1 MVKKS
6 LTTTWQEVYGAV
18 DNPRKVLFSGGTPDA
33 ARRAIYLSIGRNKD
47 IDILLCLNATSMIT
61 LDIAPLTSVYAKMSG
76 GTAELGVY
84 RID

>member
-1 MVKKS
+1 MAKKS
-6 LTTTWQEVYGAV
+6 LTTEWKEVYGAV
-18 DNPRKVLFSGGTPDA
+18 DNPRKVLFSGGVADTGQ
-33 ARRAIYLSIGRNKD
+33 RAIYLSIGRNKD
-47 IDILLCLNATSMIT
+47 IDILLSLNANSMIT